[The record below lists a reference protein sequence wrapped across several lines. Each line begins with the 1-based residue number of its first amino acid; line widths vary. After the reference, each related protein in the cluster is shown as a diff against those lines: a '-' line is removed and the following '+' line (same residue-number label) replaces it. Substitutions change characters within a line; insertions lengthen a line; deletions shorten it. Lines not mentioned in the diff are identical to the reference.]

1 MNREQ
6 ARDKLSALID
16 GELDAREELE
26 IRRMIDSDETL
37 RGEFEQL
44 RLLRRGLE
52 SAFTP
57 PPVSESE
64 WEDVAL
70 RVVSRGSERLGW
82 LLFAPGS
89 VALLFGALA
98 AFLMSSD
105 VPLWVRVSGGAVVAG
120 LTFLLLT
127 ALADR
132 LRASRVERYDRV
144 QR

>member
-6 ARDKLSALID
+6 AREKLSALLD
-16 GELDAREELE
+16 GELEAREELE
-26 IRRMIDSDETL
+26 IRRMIDRDDAL

-44 RLLRRGLE
+44 RLLRQGLGG
-52 SAFTP
+52 SLAP
-57 PPVSESE
+57 PEVSDSE

-70 RVVSRGSERLGW
+70 RIVSQGSERLGW

-89 VALLFGALA
+89 LALVVGALA
-98 AFLMSSD
+98 FFFMSAAI
-105 VPLWVRVSGGAVVAG
+105 PLWVRVCGGAVVAG

-132 LRASRVERYDRV
+132 IRASRIERYDRV
-144 QR
+144 ER